1 LAALQQVLE
10 EILRLGASLVA
21 LSPEIPTAAQ
31 MTVEKNSLTFQVL
44 CDSENSVARQFGLVF
59 SLPADLREFYLS
71 LGIDLPKQNGDGSWE
86 LPLPATYLIDRD
98 GTIRDVF
105 VQTDYVKRM
114 EPNDILSGLRAIT
127 TSKEKL

>member
-1 LAALQQVLE
+1 M
-10 EILRLGASLVA
+10 A

-31 MTVEKNSLTFQVL
+31 MTVEKNSLTFHVL
-44 CDSENSVARQFGLVF
+44 CDSGNSVARQFGLVF

-71 LGIDLPKQNGDGSWE
+71 VGIDLPKQNGDGSWE
-86 LPLPATYLIDRD
+86 LPLPATYLIDGD

-114 EPNDILSGLRAIT
+114 EPEDILKGLRAIT
-127 TSKEKL
+127 VTKEKS